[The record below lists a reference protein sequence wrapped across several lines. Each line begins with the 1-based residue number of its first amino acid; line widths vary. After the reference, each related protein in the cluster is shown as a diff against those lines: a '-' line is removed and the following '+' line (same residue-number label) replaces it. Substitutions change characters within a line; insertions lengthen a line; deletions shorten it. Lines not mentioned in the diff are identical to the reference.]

1 MPNRAWT
8 GERDSMTD
16 DIRPARVRLS
26 IVQRAAGTPDT
37 VRPSFF
43 DRPKA
48 RRVIKPGAR
57 DMSRDSEAEI

>member
-1 MPNRAWT
+1 
-8 GERDSMTD
+8 MTD